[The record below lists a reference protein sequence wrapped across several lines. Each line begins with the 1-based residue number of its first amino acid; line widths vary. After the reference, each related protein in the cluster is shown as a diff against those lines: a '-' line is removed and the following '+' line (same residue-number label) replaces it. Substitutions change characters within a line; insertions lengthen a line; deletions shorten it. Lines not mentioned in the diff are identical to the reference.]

1 MAVDKFSNA
10 AGPQHGLIKIV
21 PTSIT
26 VGSGSGSSD
35 GNGNIVF
42 SGASSI
48 TINGCFSSNYEN
60 YKIFHYGLQNTAYGT
75 HSLQFTIGGT
85 VTGAANFGYQGFASF
100 QANSTAV
107 VWTDGAT
114 TNNAAAYGA
123 NGANAGNKFSQ
134 VTEILQ
140 PALADATFLH
150 TLAWSQGTGAGTNT
164 SSFTNG
170 WNSYT
175 GAGFDGFRITASSG
189 TMTGKFRIY
198 GYNN

>member
-1 MAVDKFSNA
+1 
-10 AGPQHGLIKIV
+10 
-21 PTSIT
+21 
-26 VGSGSGSSD
+26 
-35 GNGNIVF
+35 
-42 SGASSI
+42 
-48 TINGCFSSNYEN
+48 
-60 YKIFHYGLQNTAYGT
+60 
-75 HSLQFTIGGT
+75 LQFTIGGT